1 MMLRGGF
8 AEPIERRALID
19 RHARAVEQYLAVDR
33 LCFCNPRLGPR
44 THERRAALGRTR
56 EPFGDGARVERENV
70 RTLLHRGGSKS
81 GERRGGKEWVR
92 TVRSWWAPAHIKKQ

>member
-33 LCFCNPRLGPR
+33 LCFGNPRLGRR

-56 EPFGDGARVERENV
+56 EPFGDGAC
-70 RTLLHRGGSKS
+70 
-81 GERRGGKEWVR
+81 GERAKLLSRLNGGGFGLLRQKQTSSVAKAER
-92 TVRSWWAPAHIKKQ
+92 TGALTA